1 MIHTIENDK
10 NSKIKIEL
18 KKDDIKIKNKKTFE
32 ESKKIFKN
40 RNNKIL
46 VENKFKQNVS
56 YKRKANP
63 LFYNNIIQKYIFS
76 FLNMDP
82 IYKYKINDINKLDDY
97 TILSLNKKTTYNK
110 NNIYK
115 NLSLNTYATHN
126 KSFNNKENLRNKEIL
141 YFIKNIFNILEIN
154 GNVFIKFKQDFLE
167 EETYNLIYLLSYLFE
182 KIIIVNVSNLYCLG
196 FNKNLINQTDIENI
210 INNNCIF
217 KINPKNNIDELLKY
231 LNKNI
236 SVRNKIHKEYYLGNE
251 KVALK
256 LERERFIQIIQELG
270 IQDENLFIDLDL
282 NYIDKFKI
290 MFNNGK
296 NTIKIDS
303 SIKSFEG
310 IYITNIINKY
320 NFKKCLEIGF
330 ANGVSAVYILKNIN
344 TSLIS
349 IDPYQKT
356 QWKNN
361 GVKLI
366 KNLKLNKRHKCIEKK
381 SYEALPELLKKDGIN
396 QYDFIFIDG
405 WHTFDYTLVD
415 FFYSN
420 LLLKVGGIIII
431 DDALHSGVS
440 DCDKYLNKNYNFY
453 QKLNSPNTIS
463 CYKKIKDDD
472 RSWNFH
478 VKI

>member
-1 MIHTIENDK
+1 
-10 NSKIKIEL
+10 
-18 KKDDIKIKNKKTFE
+18 
-32 ESKKIFKN
+32 
-40 RNNKIL
+40 
-46 VENKFKQNVS
+46 
-56 YKRKANP
+56 
-63 LFYNNIIQKYIFS
+63 
-76 FLNMDP
+76 
-82 IYKYKINDINKLDDY
+82 
-97 TILSLNKKTTYNK
+97 
-110 NNIYK
+110 
-115 NLSLNTYATHN
+115 
-126 KSFNNKENLRNKEIL
+126 
-141 YFIKNIFNILEIN
+141 
-154 GNVFIKFKQDFLE
+154 
-167 EETYNLIYLLSYLFE
+167 
-182 KIIIVNVSNLYCLG
+182 
-196 FNKNLINQTDIENI
+196 
-210 INNNCIF
+210 
-217 KINPKNNIDELLKY
+217 
-231 LNKNI
+231 
-236 SVRNKIHKEYYLGNE
+236 
-251 KVALK
+251 
-256 LERERFIQIIQELG
+256 
-270 IQDENLFIDLDL
+270 
-282 NYIDKFKI
+282 

-296 NTIKIDS
+296 NIIKIDS

-310 IYITNIINKY
+310 IYISNIINKY

-361 GVKLI
+361 GVKLL

-431 DDALHSGVS
+431 DDALHGGVS

-463 CYKKIKDDD
+463 CYKKMKDDD